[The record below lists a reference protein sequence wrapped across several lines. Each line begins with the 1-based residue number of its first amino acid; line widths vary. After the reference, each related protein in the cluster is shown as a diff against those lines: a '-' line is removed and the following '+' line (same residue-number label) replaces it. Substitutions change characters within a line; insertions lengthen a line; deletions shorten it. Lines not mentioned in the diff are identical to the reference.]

1 MTHIH
6 FVGIGGAGLSAIA
19 RVALERGYSVSG
31 SDKVLSPFAAALEAL
46 GVMVRVGHAPEN
58 VIGADRLVVS
68 SAVPADNVEVV
79 AARAARIPVLKREDF
94 VGELM
99 AGKVGVAVAGTHGK
113 TTTTGLVAFLLDK
126 AGMDP
131 TYIVGGALEDY
142 GTNAHAGSGPVF
154 VVEADEYDRMFLGL
168 RPKLAVVTG
177 VEHDH
182 PDLFPTLA
190 ALQDAF
196 RDFAALLPGDGAL
209 ILNADDPGASRL
221 GEERRTRGTRVV
233 TYGLRGSPDWKAE
246 SLQPNGAGGSDFL
259 ALKDGQTLGLART
272 RLPGAHNVSN
282 CLAALAVV
290 DALGVEFN
298 TARSALAEYRGAGRR
313 FEVIGEAAGVTVIDD
328 YAHHPTEI
336 RATLAAARLRFG
348 ERPIWAMF
356 QPHTYSRTKLLLDEF
371 AGAFNDAE
379 HVIITDIFGAR
390 EAMDPSVS
398 SQEIV
403 NRMAHPDARYLPALA
418 AAEQTLA
425 AGLKPGDVLITL
437 GAGDGNRVGVEVL
450 KQLREAVDQ

>member
-1 MTHIH
+1 M
-6 FVGIGGAGLSAIA
+6 
-19 RVALERGYSVSG
+19 
-31 SDKVLSPFAAALEAL
+31 
-46 GVMVRVGHAPEN
+46 
-58 VIGADRLVVS
+58 
-68 SAVPADNVEVV
+68 
-79 AARAARIPVLKREDF
+79 
-94 VGELM
+94 
-99 AGKVGVAVAGTHGK
+99 
-113 TTTTGLVAFLLDK
+113 
-126 AGMDP
+126 
-131 TYIVGGALEDY
+131 
-142 GTNAHAGSGPVF
+142 
-154 VVEADEYDRMFLGL
+154 
-168 RPKLAVVTG
+168 
-177 VEHDH
+177 
-182 PDLFPTLA
+182 
-190 ALQDAF
+190 
-196 RDFAALLPGDGAL
+196 
-209 ILNADDPGASRL
+209 
-221 GEERRTRGTRVV
+221 